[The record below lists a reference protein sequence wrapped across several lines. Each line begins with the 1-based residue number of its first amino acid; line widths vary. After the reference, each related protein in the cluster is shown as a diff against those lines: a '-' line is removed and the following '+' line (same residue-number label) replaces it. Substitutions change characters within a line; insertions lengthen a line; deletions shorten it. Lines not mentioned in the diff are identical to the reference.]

1 MCKGR
6 GLGRETRNEAGER
19 VNGLKWEWGGGM
31 WRWDWEREKER
42 KYCIRT
48 GYQETIQSYRELH
61 LQRVKE
67 LHQLGS
73 LASTLQIQK
82 ENDRE
87 G

>member
-1 MCKGR
+1 
-6 GLGRETRNEAGER
+6 
-19 VNGLKWEWGGGM
+19 M
-31 WRWDWEREKER
+31 WRWDWEWEKER

-67 LHQLGS
+67 LDQLGS